1 MSSRTK
7 DSLPWRIANA
17 GASFGIATVIFIFL
31 TLIVW
36 LGTLGQVD
44 YGLFEAQKKYF
55 ESYVFIEWLQIG
67 SANIGIPLPG
77 GYLLMIALFI
87 NMGLGLALKIRKDAK
102 RLGMLIVHAS
112 VLFLLLAGWVS
123 FQFKTEGAIKLYEGQ
138 SSNVYRSYTD
148 WIIEIIPSDKS
159 DVLEIPEQQFA
170 AASPETPQTF
180 NSPALPFAI
189 EVTHYAP
196 NSQAR
201 PATEAAGFP
210 VIDGATIIATE
221 RNPQRE
227 ANVPSVALKID
238 GKEHLIWGMITSP
251 IQITS
256 GTKDYQIRLAKK
268 GYVAPY
274 AVRLEKFTKED
285 HPNTGQAKVYESD
298 ITQIFPD
305 GANREVKIQMNE
317 PLRDE
322 GLIFFQSGFGPQPG
336 EKDRRPYSV
345 LAVVTN
351 PSDHWPTYFVFMVT
365 AGLVIHF
372 IQKSFLRRKAKK
384 A

>member
-7 DSLPWRIANA
+7 DSLLWRIAKA

-55 ESYVFIEWLQIG
+55 ESYVFIEWVKIG

-77 GYLLMIALFI
+77 GYLLMILLFI

-102 RLGMLIVHAS
+102 RVGMLIVHGS

-148 WIIEIIPSDKS
+148 WVLEIIPGDKS
-159 DVLEIPEQQFA
+159 DILEIPEKQFA

-180 NSPALPFAI
+180 KSPALPFDI
-189 EVTHYAP
+189 EITHYAS
-196 NSQAR
+196 NSR
-201 PATEAAGFP
+201 GGPAADAADFP
-210 VIDGATIIATE
+210 IIDSSTIIPME
-221 RNPQRE
+221 RDPQRE
-227 ANVPSVALKID
+227 ANIPSVALNVA
-238 GKEHLIWGMITSP
+238 GEEHLIWGLITSP
-251 IQITS
+251 IKITS
-256 GTKDYQIRLAKK
+256 GEKDYLIRLAKK
-268 GYVAPY
+268 GNVAPY
-274 AVRLEKFTKED
+274 SVRLDKFTKED
-285 HPNTGQAKVYESD
+285 HPNTGQARVYESD
-298 ITQIFPD
+298 ITQIFSD
-305 GANREVKIQMNE
+305 GADREVKIEMNE
-317 PLRDE
+317 PLRDK

-336 EKDRRPYSV
+336 ERDRRPYSV

-351 PSDHWPTYFVFMVT
+351 PSDQWPTYFVFMVT